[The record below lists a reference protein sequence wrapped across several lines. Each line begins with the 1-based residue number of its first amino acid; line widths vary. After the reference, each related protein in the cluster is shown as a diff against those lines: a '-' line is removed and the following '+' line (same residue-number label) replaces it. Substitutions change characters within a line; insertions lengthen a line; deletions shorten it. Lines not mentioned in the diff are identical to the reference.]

1 MNDFYEKLDV
11 LIPNPVCELE
21 FTKDYELLISVMLS
35 AQTTD
40 KRVNS
45 VTRILYKKYPTLESL
60 RDAELEDII
69 KIIKPIGT
77 YKRKAINVKEIS
89 FLLIRDCN
97 GVVPNDREYLE
108 TLPGVGRKT
117 TNVVLSILYN
127 VPCIAVDTHV
137 ERVSKRL
144 GFAKEND
151 DVFDTT
157 YEDVAKDAGIYVE
170 EKTYKAI
177 PIVVG
182 GNHVL
187 PAIEEAIEGLEAGD
201 SKTIEIESE
210 NAFGKR
216 NAGLIQLIPMKE
228 FKKQGMTPVPGM
240 QISSNGQTGKILTV
254 NGGRVKVDFNHE
266 LAGKDLVYDV
276 EVVEVIE
283 DDEEKIKSMI
293 ELHYPSPNMDLD
305 KTVIDI
311 DGNVVNIQLDEI
323 AKFDQKPYMDIT
335 FARFAIAKDI
345 WSNMDFDK
353 VNFVDAFEKKDIEAD
368 SEEDEE

>member
-1 MNDFYEKLDV
+1 MAIENGDFVRL
-11 LIPNPVCELE
+11 N
-21 FTKDYELLISVMLS
+21 FTG
-35 AQTTD
+35 
-40 KRVNS
+40 
-45 VTRILYKKYPTLESL
+45 
-60 RDAELEDII
+60 
-69 KIIKPIGT
+69 KI
-77 YKRKAINVKEIS
+77 
-89 FLLIRDCN
+89 
-97 GVVPNDREYLE
+97 
-108 TLPGVGRKT
+108 
-117 TNVVLSILYN
+117 
-127 VPCIAVDTHV
+127 
-137 ERVSKRL
+137 
-144 GFAKEND
+144 KEND

-276 EVVEVIE
+276 EVVEVRVVGAAGCLDRLQARRADRGGREALAQVGVVGVVQGVDLLRGRRAAEGVGQRGVALQAHAVAQAVVE
-283 DDEEKIKSMI
+283 DRG
-293 ELHYPSPNMDLD
+293 DLAALL
-305 KTVIDI
+305 VRH
-311 DGNVVNIQLDEI
+311 GLALD
-323 AKFDQKPYMDIT
+323 D
-335 FARFAIAKDI
+335 
-345 WSNMDFDK
+345 
-353 VNFVDAFEKKDIEAD
+353 
-368 SEEDEE
+368 